1 MREKIAKNLWVL
13 VVAAFLFST
22 IRAAFSSNNITLEL
36 GVFVG
41 SNWDVANAN
50 SYVIIDNAIEKFTSK
65 YPNVNIQYYSGIP
78 KDEYS
83 EWMARKILK
92 GEMPDVFMVLTE
104 DFDKFS
110 SLGIMKDLDELMIRD
125 KDFSSDK
132 FFSTPFNSGKYLG
145 TQYALPFETVPTLM
159 FVNKTLLKNEGISVP
174 GLDWTW
180 NDLYNICSRITKDK
194 NGDGTPDQFATY
206 GYDWRNAI
214 NTNNATLF
222 NEEGTKAYFTDEPVV
237 DSVRFAKKISD
248 LTGGQKVSQSDFDRG
263 NVAFMPLQFSDYRTY
278 KTYPYKIKKYTNFQ
292 WDCIT
297 MPAGKNGD
305 NISEVSTLLMGIS
318 SYTKQEKLAWEFL
331 KQLTYDESVQMDI
344 FRYSQGAS
352 VLKSVTDSKE
362 AETIIQEY
370 MEEGDIVIDS
380 KMLSTVIE
388 KGVNRPKFAKYQ
400 EAMALADNEISKIIE
415 GNKNADTTLKLLQRN
430 LNKFLKQ

>member
-1 MREKIAKNLWVL
+1 MREKLVKSLWAL
-13 VVAAFLFST
+13 LFAGILFLTLYPNF
-22 IRAAFSSNNITLEL
+22 SNNDKTLEL

-41 SNWDVANAN
+41 SNWDVANATG
-50 SYVIIDNAIEKFTSK
+50 YVIIDNAIEKFSAK
-65 YPNVNIQYYSGIP
+65 YPNVKIQYHSGIP

-104 DFDKFS
+104 DFEKFS
-110 SLGIMKDLDELMIRD
+110 SLGIMKNLDELIAHD
-125 KDFSSDK
+125 KDFSGDK
-132 FFSTPFNSGKYLG
+132 FFSAPYNSGKYLG

-159 FVNKTLLKNEGISVP
+159 FVNKTLLKNEGINVP

-194 NGDGTPDQFATY
+194 NGDGIPDQFGTY
-206 GYDWRNAI
+206 GYDWRYAV
-214 NTNNATLF
+214 NTNNASLF
-222 NEEGTKAYFTDEPVV
+222 NEEGTKAQFTDEAVV
-237 DSVRFAKKISD
+237 DSVRFAKRIND

-263 NVAFMPLQFSDYRTY
+263 NVAFMPLQFSEYRTY

-292 WDCIT
+292 WDCIP
-297 MPAGKNGD
+297 MPAGKTGD

-318 SYTKQEKLAWEFL
+318 SYTNDEKLAWEFL
-331 KQLTYDESVQMDI
+331 KLLTYDESVQMDI
-344 FRYSQGAS
+344 YRYSQGAS
-352 VLKSVTDSKE
+352 VLKSVTESTE

-380 KMLSTVIE
+380 KMLGTVIE
-388 KGVNRPKFAKYQ
+388 TGVNRPKFAKYE
-400 EAMALADNEISKIIE
+400 EAMALAENEISKIIE

-430 LNKFLKQ
+430 VNRFLKQ